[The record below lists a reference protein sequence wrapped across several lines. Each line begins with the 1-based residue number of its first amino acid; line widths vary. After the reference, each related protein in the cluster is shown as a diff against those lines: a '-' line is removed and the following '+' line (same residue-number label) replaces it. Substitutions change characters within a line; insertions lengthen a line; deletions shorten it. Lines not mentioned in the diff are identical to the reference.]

1 MTPTRF
7 NRFLPA
13 AAVATGILVA
23 EAYLGSEFWLG
34 VSAFSP
40 CIPQSFHHDVA
51 SSVFTAQAER
61 RVSTFRLQATSSSD
75 LKKKGSVDGSL
86 RDKPRKS
93 ASSSNRNDIN
103 ATLAAVTVK
112 TFPKDSVVS
121 RLKQAATRAAAKARL
136 EEEEAAKKEQENL
149 LSVDPRFSTR
159 IRNLAQQGSGS
170 SSDASGTTSAKTR
183 KLGTVTELSA
193 MIDAQLSRARQG
205 LTMNTN
211 VQHQQSQPPRDSMT
225 AVMTHNGKT
234 ARKESSV
241 DPIAGSCS
249 SRQRNVAV
257 ILSKPLVDDQIT
269 LEFAA
274 RIQRLVRAMQYEDY
288 RPDVICFVEGYGKSS
303 SSSNS
308 HNRNATTL
316 RVGGVAADC
325 DMGYSYLRHLAT
337 ALDLN
342 VSGIIFHLER
352 TSIQNG
358 ALGTIADLIQRDCV
372 PVWIKGLMDTTAA
385 VTFEPSR
392 KLVRKLYV
400 QFWLVSSEYHLC
412 ILNDIHVRSPGQS
425 PLRSLERWPSV
436 SISAAVPMS
445 HTTVQLET
453 TWTYLYATTAN
464 MRLTTSLPDESDRLV
479 ATFVAACYKRSQD
492 LIPVLQNLRG
502 VVADKEFF
510 QRDNYRV
517 LVQARRALV
526 SDMELLYQQQ
536 PSLAAVHRIL
546 SPPMGV
552 ENTKVPLDVVLEG
565 ALLSLGRCLDLV
577 RPAGLLTGTVP
588 PQDFR
593 LAVNVLEQAV
603 SQISVACDPD
613 QILPPS
619 DWGTL
624 FLGDNS
630 LLSTADS
637 TYQSERT
644 HS

>member
-1 MTPTRF
+1 
-7 NRFLPA
+7 
-13 AAVATGILVA
+13 
-23 EAYLGSEFWLG
+23 
-34 VSAFSP
+34 
-40 CIPQSFHHDVA
+40 
-51 SSVFTAQAER
+51 
-61 RVSTFRLQATSSSD
+61 
-75 LKKKGSVDGSL
+75 VDGSL

-93 ASSSNRNDIN
+93 VAATSSNRKGAN
-103 ATLAAVTVK
+103 ATAAAAAAAK

-121 RLKQAATRAAAKARL
+121 RLKQAAARAAAKARL
-136 EEEEAAKKEQENL
+136 EEEEAAKKDQENL
-149 LSVDPRFSTR
+149 LSMDPRFSTR
-159 IRNLAQQGSGS
+159 MRNLAQQGS
-170 SSDASGTTSAKTR
+170 SSDTSATSTQKR
-183 KLGTVTELSA
+183 KLGTLTELTA

-211 VQHQQSQPPRDSMT
+211 VQYQQSQPPRDSMT
-225 AVMTHNGKT
+225 AVMSHNDKT
-234 ARKESSV
+234 ERKESSV
-241 DPIAGSCS
+241 DPIAGSCI
-249 SRQRNVAV
+249 SRQRHVAV
-257 ILSKPLVDDQIT
+257 ILAKPLVDDQIT
-269 LEFAA
+269 VEFAV

-303 SSSNS
+303 SSSS
-308 HNRNATTL
+308 NRNATATL
-316 RVGGVAADC
+316 RVAGGVASDC
-325 DMGYSYLRHLAT
+325 DVGYSYFRHLAT
-337 ALDLN
+337 TLDLN

-372 PVWIKGLMDTTAA
+372 PVWIKGLMETTTA
-385 VTFEPSR
+385 VTFEPNR
-392 KLVRKLYV
+392 KLLRKLYV
-400 QFWLVSSEYHLC
+400 QFRLVSSEYHLC

-436 SISAAVPMS
+436 SSTAGGAAPMN

-453 TWTYLYATTAN
+453 SWTYLYATTAN
-464 MRLTTSLPDESDRLV
+464 MRLTSSFLDESDRLL

-517 LVQARRALV
+517 LVQTRRALV

-536 PSLAAVHRIL
+536 SSLAAVHRAL
-546 SPPMGV
+546 SPSTGA
-552 ENTKVPLDVVLEG
+552 ENAKVPLDVVVEG
-565 ALLSLGRCLDLV
+565 ALLLLGRCLDLV

-588 PQDFR
+588 AQDFR
-593 LAVNVLEQAV
+593 LAVNLLEQAV
-603 SQISVACDPD
+603 SQLSVACDPD

-630 LLSTADS
+630 LLATADGPVN
-637 TYQSERT
+637 QRPRT
-644 HS
+644 ASNIDVYGG